1 MKKFIV
7 TVLAFF
13 YLGLSSGMTVHF
25 HYCMD
30 KLVDLGFS
38 APQKAKCSF
47 CGMLKK
53 DSAKKSCCKDDYK
66 QAKVDHSQKPVQVDY
81 DIQQLAVIVLRMGI
95 WESRTF
101 SLPLETGKVALSN
114 APPERQLIPVFIRNC
129 TYRI

>member
-1 MKKFIV
+1 MKRILV

-13 YLGLSSGMTVHF
+13 YLGLSSGTTVHF

-38 APQKAKCSF
+38 APESAKCSL
-47 CGMLKK
+47 CGMMKK
-53 DSAKKSCCKDDYK
+53 ESAKKSCCKDDYK
-66 QAKVDHSQKPVQVDY
+66 QAKVDHSQKPAQLNYDAQQVPA
-81 DIQQLAVIVLRMGI
+81 ILLKMGI
-95 WESRTF
+95 WEAQAFT
-101 SLPLETGKVALSN
+101 LPLETGKAALRN